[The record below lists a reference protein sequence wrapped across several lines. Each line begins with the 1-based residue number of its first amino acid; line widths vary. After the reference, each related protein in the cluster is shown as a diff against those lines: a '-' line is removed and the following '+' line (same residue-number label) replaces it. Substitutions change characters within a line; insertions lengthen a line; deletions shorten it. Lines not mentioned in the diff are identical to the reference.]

1 MRKSQPAKMKDQDVS
16 NQSADEAAS
25 RSPDDV
31 EIKTGEAAV
40 SNSDVHQSIIHS
52 MNQVPKFSEE
62 WFKLKEQ
69 EISLRIRLAGE
80 LDEEEA
86 SEKVDKVDNVEAT
99 NLLDSDDEL
108 DSGSNKKV
116 EAIADEAAKSHWSL

>member
-52 MNQVPKFSEE
+52 MNQFPKFSEE